1 MRPTVLA
8 VIDLKKTDAAVVDAT
23 RTATA
28 ANGARIVLLHV
39 APPVSLRATPNSRRE
54 QVCWGRMAAA
64 DEAAQRVLR
73 RLAARRLPRH
83 ADVLTTVRFG
93 DVVEQVGRAAI
104 SVDAT
109 LVVAATGPARWLWG
123 RGRDRRL
130 RRSLDV
136 PVFLVPAR
144 GDAVDGHRT
153 ARPESSRAS
162 RQRSAA

>member
-8 VIDLKKTDAAVVDAT
+8 VIDLKETDAAVVDAT
-23 RTATA
+23 RTAAA

-39 APPVSLRATPNSRRE
+39 ARPVSLQSTPNSRRE
-54 QVCWGRMAAA
+54 QACWGRMAAA

-73 RLAARRLPRH
+73 RLATRRLPRDG
-83 ADVLTTVRFG
+83 DVQTGVRFG
-93 DVVEQVGRAAI
+93 DAVEQVGQTVI

-109 LVVAATGPARWLWG
+109 LVVAAAGPARWLWG
-123 RGRDRRL
+123 RSRDRRL

-136 PVFLVPAR
+136 PVVLVPGR
-144 GDAVDGHRT
+144 GATVDGSCT

-162 RQRSAA
+162 RQRPAA